1 MMMMAWSPSIVSLL
15 AAATAASVAAAVEVI
30 QVGTVTIQL
39 CTPDIVRVQAAAPP
53 TPPAPTPPAPPVA
66 GWTDKYSPELFDN
79 AICSD
84 NSCPQNMGTG
94 GYFAVRQIAAAVDK
108 DRCSDYYPHGQCDPL
123 YYFYSPANHDNTVA
137 RNISK
142 PGYAQ
147 VADSGGQQIAGYVST
162 IPHNGLVPL
171 KLWWCEARKDYQ
183 VTGTSAGEADVAKWC
198 TKGGTSSP
206 LTPYT
211 LIETL
216 GYAPP
221 ATAVESEMQP
231 TVVHAEDSRS
241 YKFEPWLSA
250 RGPRASDNMTKL
262 VVTNAWVDSI
272 PHTINKTD
280 GATVITTS
288 ALKVVVSN
296 ESDPTVAFFNAT
308 SGEPMLA
315 ETGREFTSTTAA
327 QSWDSPPTESL
338 YGYVTLRP
346 PISLLLCLCLGC

>member
-1 MMMMAWSPSIVSLL
+1 MHAMMMMMAWSPSIVPYLL
-15 AAATAASVAAAVEVI
+15 AAATVSVAAAVEVI
-30 QVGTVTIQL
+30 QVGAVTIQL
-39 CTPDIVRVQAAAPP
+39 CTPHIVRVQAAAPP
-53 TPPAPTPPAPPVA
+53 APPEPTPPTPPAGLA

-84 NSCPQNMGTG
+84 SSCPQNTATG
-94 GYFAVRQIAAAVDK
+94 GYFAVRQVAAAVESR
-108 DRCSDYYPHGQCDPL
+108 DRCSDYYPAGQCDPL
-123 YYFYSPANHDNTVA
+123 YYFYSSANHDNTVA

-142 PGYAQ
+142 SGYAQ
-147 VADSGGQQIAGYVST
+147 VADSGGHKVAGYVST
-162 IPHNGLVPL
+162 VPHNGLVPL

-183 VTGTSAGEADVAKWC
+183 VTGTPAGEADVAKWC
-198 TKGGTSSP
+198 TKGGASSP

-221 ATAVESEMQP
+221 ATAVDSEVQP
-231 TVVHAEDSRS
+231 TVVLAEDSRS
-241 YKFEPWLSA
+241 YKFEPRLGA
-250 RGPRASDNMTKL
+250 RGPSATDNMTKL
-262 VVTNAWVDSI
+262 VVTNAWADPI
-272 PHTINKTD
+272 PHTVNKTN

-288 ALKVVVSN
+288 ALKIVVST

-315 ETGREFTSTTAA
+315 ETGREFTLTTAT

-338 YGYVTLRP
+338 YG
-346 PISLLLCLCLGC
+346 